1 MLKYILRRTANYIIL
16 LFIAVSGT
24 FFLATACLNPYS
36 LYVGR
41 QPPIDPEVLENMM
54 AACNLSRQVSMLEK
68 YWTWLTNVVLHWNW
82 GCSPAGAFVN
92 EQISTRMWVSL
103 RLVLIG
109 TIVGT
114 VIGVALG
121 VWAAVR
127 QYRVGDRI
135 YTVLAMVSLCTP
147 TVVIAVVAMIT
158 ATKINNW
165 TGSTFGFRL
174 FQFIGISGNAGNYP
188 GAVFINSLNHLL
200 LPTIVLLIIEATY
213 LSRMQ
218 RNLMLDALGAD
229 FVRTARAKGLTRQ
242 QAVRR
247 HALRTALIPIGTQVA
262 FSIPLMFTGAVVTET
277 VFNWQGIGKYMV
289 DTITKMDVNGVVAV
303 TAFSGV
309 LICVGAILSDVIV
322 SALDPRVRLA

>member
-1 MLKYILRRTANYIIL
+1 MFKYILRRTANYVIL
-16 LFIAVSGT
+16 LFVAISGT
-24 FFLATACLNPYS
+24 YFLASVCLNPYS
-36 LYVGR
+36 VYMGR
-41 QPPIDPEVLENMM
+41 QPPINPTTLENLMSR
-54 AACNLSRQVSMLEK
+54 CNLSHQVPLYER
-68 YWTWLTNVVLHWNW
+68 YWNWLTNVVLHWNW
-82 GCSPAGAFVN
+82 GCSPVGAIVN
-92 EQISTRMWVSL
+92 EQIATRMWVSL

-114 VIGVALG
+114 IIGVALG

-127 QYRVGDRI
+127 QYKVGDRI

-147 TVVIAVVAMIT
+147 TVVMAVITMIT
-158 ATKINNW
+158 ATKINRW
-165 TGSTFGFRL
+165 TGIQI
-174 FQFIGISGNAGNYP
+174 FQFIGIRGTPGNFP
-188 GAVFINSLNHLL
+188 GGVFVDSLQHLI
-200 LPTIVLLIIEATY
+200 LPTLVLLVIQATY

-289 DTITKMDVNGVVAV
+289 DTITKMDINGVVAV

-309 LICVGAILSDVIV
+309 LICIGAILSDIVV